1 MNDIEARYLIDQY
14 NKYVS
19 WAVRA
24 REVFFAVYFGFSM
37 AGLALLYSIAFQVM
51 PTEDKYALT
60 LLAVVTLFAFMWA
73 FRIYDKRV
81 ISTYR
86 SHRSCLCM
94 LEDYRFKHRLLPD
107 QVTFR
112 KIVESKPEELET
124 LLKENE
130 PSSTDSRKTLPI

>member
-1 MNDIEARYLIDQY
+1 MNDDEARYLIDQY

-19 WAVRA
+19 WAVRV

-51 PTEDKYALT
+51 PTEVKPALT
-60 LLAVVTLFAFMWA
+60 VLAVVTVFAFVTA
-73 FRIYDKRV
+73 FLIYDRRFV
-81 ISTYR
+81 SAYR

-94 LEDYRFKHRLLPD
+94 LEDYRFKHKSLPD

-112 KIVESKPEELET
+112 KIVESKPEELEK

-130 PSSTDSRKTLPI
+130 PSSTDSPKT